1 MFNKFFSTTLMK
13 IFPRIFSLTLALL
26 LLSCFT
32 ASCAADPVGHGQGEM
47 KAAGKVTDESRKMVD
62 IVDAREIDKNKEIV
76 DSEKNVDVKEN
87 SLPEKEHD
95 SEQNKEAKRAK
106 VPESKKLSLVC
117 TSFPP
122 FDLARSVAGDQA
134 ELTMLLKPGAESHT
148 YEPTPQDIKKIAEA
162 DLFITVG
169 GENDAWVDHLLD
181 SLGDKKPEIFKLVE
195 AVDTVE
201 EELVEGMEDEEEHE
215 HEHAHEH
222 ESSHKIDK
230 DEAKHEANEDDE
242 HEIDEH
248 EAACAVDKD
257 AATHN
262 FDKQEMSHAIDR
274 HDAERASD
282 KHEAEHEIDEHVW
295 TAPQNFSLMAEKL
308 ASRLAEMDPEH
319 AERFAE
325 NARTT
330 AQQFDKLDKEI
341 RQIVDHAKR
350 KTLIFAD
357 RFPLRYFADAYG
369 LDYFAAFSGCSVNTE
384 ASPKTVA
391 FLIDKVKEE
400 KIPVVFTIE
409 FSSGKI
415 ARAVCE
421 ATGAKHRTFH
431 SCHNI
436 SADELARGE
445 TTLNLMEKNLE
456 VLKEALND

>member
-47 KAAGKVTDESRKMVD
+47 KAAGKLTDESKKMVD
-62 IVDAREIDKNKEIV
+62 
-76 DSEKNVDVKEN
+76 NVDPN
-87 SLPEKEHD
+87 EHD

-215 HEHAHEH
+215 HEHTHEH

-230 DEAKHEANEDDE
+230 DKAKHEANEDDE

-248 EAACAVDKD
+248 
-257 AATHN
+257 
-262 FDKQEMSHAIDR
+262 
-274 HDAERASD
+274 
-282 KHEAEHEIDEHVW
+282 VW
-295 TAPQNFSLMAEKL
+295 TAPKNFSLMAEKL
-308 ASRLAEMDPEH
+308 ASSLAEMDQEH

-400 KIPVVFTIE
+400 KIPVVFSIE
-409 FSSGKI
+409 FSSGQM
-415 ARAVCE
+415 ADAVCE

-445 TTLNLMEKNLE
+445 TTLSLMEKNLE

>member
-47 KAAGKVTDESRKMVD
+47 KAAGKLTDESKKMVD
-62 IVDAREIDKNKEIV
+62 NDDPN
-76 DSEKNVDVKEN
+76 
-87 SLPEKEHD
+87 EHD

-201 EELVEGMEDEEEHE
+201 EELVEGMEAEDEHE
-215 HEHAHEH
+215 HEH

-230 DEAKHEANEDDE
+230 DKAKHEANEDDE

-257 AATHN
+257 AATHD

-274 HDAERASD
+274 HDAVRASD
-282 KHEAEHEIDEHVW
+282 RHEAEHEIDEHVW
-295 TAPQNFSLMAEKL
+295 TAPKNFSLMAEKL
-308 ASRLAEMDPEH
+308 ASSLAEMDQEH

-400 KIPVVFTIE
+400 KNPVVFSIE
-409 FSSGKI
+409 FSSGQM
-415 ARAVCE
+415 ADAVCE

-436 SADELARGE
+436 SADELTRGE
-445 TTLNLMEKNLE
+445 TTLSLMEKNLE

>member
-47 KAAGKVTDESRKMVD
+47 KAAGKLTDESKKMVD
-62 IVDAREIDKNKEIV
+62 
-76 DSEKNVDVKEN
+76 NVDPN
-87 SLPEKEHD
+87 EHD

-201 EELVEGMEDEEEHE
+201 EELVEGMEAEEEHE

-248 EAACAVDKD
+248 
-257 AATHN
+257 
-262 FDKQEMSHAIDR
+262 
-274 HDAERASD
+274 
-282 KHEAEHEIDEHVW
+282 VW

-308 ASRLAEMDPEH
+308 ASRLAEMDQEH

-400 KIPVVFTIE
+400 KIPVVFSIE
-409 FSSGKI
+409 FSSGQM
-415 ARAVCE
+415 ADAVCE

-445 TTLNLMEKNLE
+445 TTLSLMEKNLE

>member
-47 KAAGKVTDESRKMVD
+47 KAAGKLTDESKKMVD
-62 IVDAREIDKNKEIV
+62 
-76 DSEKNVDVKEN
+76 NVDPN
-87 SLPEKEHD
+87 EHD

-201 EELVEGMEDEEEHE
+201 EELVEGMEAEDEHE
-215 HEHAHEH
+215 HEH

-248 EAACAVDKD
+248 
-257 AATHN
+257 
-262 FDKQEMSHAIDR
+262 
-274 HDAERASD
+274 
-282 KHEAEHEIDEHVW
+282 VW
-295 TAPQNFSLMAEKL
+295 TAPKNFSLMAEKL

-400 KIPVVFTIE
+400 KIPVVFSIE
-409 FSSGKI
+409 FSSGQM
-415 ARAVCE
+415 ADAVCE
-421 ATGAKHRTFH
+421 ATGAKHRIFH

-445 TTLNLMEKNLE
+445 TTLSLMEKNLE

>member
-1 MFNKFFSTTLMK
+1 MFNKFFPTTLMK

-47 KAAGKVTDESRKMVD
+47 KAAGKLTDESKKMVD
-62 IVDAREIDKNKEIV
+62 
-76 DSEKNVDVKEN
+76 NVDPN
-87 SLPEKEHD
+87 EHD

-148 YEPTPQDIKKIAEA
+148 YEPTPQDIKKIAGA

-248 EAACAVDKD
+248 
-257 AATHN
+257 
-262 FDKQEMSHAIDR
+262 
-274 HDAERASD
+274 
-282 KHEAEHEIDEHVW
+282 VW
-295 TAPQNFSLMAEKL
+295 TAPKNFSLMAEKL

-400 KIPVVFTIE
+400 KIPVVFSIE
-409 FSSGKI
+409 FSSGQM
-415 ARAVCE
+415 ADAVCE

-445 TTLNLMEKNLE
+445 TTLSLMEKNLE

>member
-13 IFPRIFSLTLALL
+13 IFPRIFSLTLVLL
-26 LLSCFT
+26 LLSCMT
-32 ASCAADPVGHGQGEM
+32 ASCAAGSVT
-47 KAAGKVTDESRKMVD
+47 KA
-62 IVDAREIDKNKEIV
+62 
-76 DSEKNVDVKEN
+76 
-87 SLPEKEHD
+87 
-95 SEQNKEAKRAK
+95 
-106 VPESKKLSLVC
+106 PESKKLSLVC

-169 GENDAWVDHLLD
+169 GENDAWVDHLLE

-201 EELVEGMEDEEEHE
+201 EEQVEGMEAED
-215 HEHAHEH
+215 EHAHEH
-222 ESSHKIDK
+222 E
-230 DEAKHEANEDDE
+230 
-242 HEIDEH
+242 IDER

-257 AATHN
+257 AATHD
-262 FDKQEMSHAIDR
+262 FDKQEMSHAIDK

-295 TAPQNFSLMAEKL
+295 TAPKNFSLMAEKL
-308 ASRLAEMDPEH
+308 ATRLAEMDPKH

-350 KTLIFAD
+350 KTLFFAD

-415 ARAVCE
+415 AKAVCE

-445 TTLNLMEKNLE
+445 TTLSLMEKNLE
-456 VLKEALND
+456 FLKEALND

>member
-47 KAAGKVTDESRKMVD
+47 KAAGKLTDESKKMVD
-62 IVDAREIDKNKEIV
+62 NDDPN
-76 DSEKNVDVKEN
+76 
-87 SLPEKEHD
+87 EHD

-106 VPESKKLSLVC
+106 VPEAKKLSLVC

-148 YEPTPQDIKKIAEA
+148 YEPTPQGIKKIAEA

-248 EAACAVDKD
+248 
-257 AATHN
+257 
-262 FDKQEMSHAIDR
+262 
-274 HDAERASD
+274 
-282 KHEAEHEIDEHVW
+282 VW
-295 TAPQNFSLMAEKL
+295 TAPKNFSLMAEKL
-308 ASRLAEMDPEH
+308 ASRLAEIDPEH
-319 AERFAE
+319 AEGFAE

-350 KTLIFAD
+350 KTFIFAD

-400 KIPVVFTIE
+400 KIPVVFSIE
-409 FSSGKI
+409 FSSGQM
-415 ARAVCE
+415 ADAVCE

-445 TTLNLMEKNLE
+445 TTLSLMEKNLE

>member
-32 ASCAADPVGHGQGEM
+32 TSCAADPVGHGQGEM
-47 KAAGKVTDESRKMVD
+47 KAAGKLTDESKKMVD
-62 IVDAREIDKNKEIV
+62 
-76 DSEKNVDVKEN
+76 NVDPN
-87 SLPEKEHD
+87 EHD

-201 EELVEGMEDEEEHE
+201 EELVEGMEAEDEHE
-215 HEHAHEH
+215 HEH

-230 DEAKHEANEDDE
+230 DEANEDD
-242 HEIDEH
+242 
-248 EAACAVDKD
+248 
-257 AATHN
+257 
-262 FDKQEMSHAIDR
+262 
-274 HDAERASD
+274 
-282 KHEAEHEIDEHVW
+282 EHEIDEHVW
-295 TAPQNFSLMAEKL
+295 TAPKNFSLMAEKL

-350 KTLIFAD
+350 KTFIFAD

-400 KIPVVFTIE
+400 KIPVVFSIE
-409 FSSGKI
+409 FSSGQM
-415 ARAVCE
+415 ADAVCE

-445 TTLNLMEKNLE
+445 TTLSLMEKNLE

>member
-47 KAAGKVTDESRKMVD
+47 QAAGKVTDKTKKRVD
-62 IVDAREIDKNKEIV
+62 
-76 DSEKNVDVKEN
+76 NVDPN
-87 SLPEKEHD
+87 EHD
-95 SEQNKEAKRAK
+95 SDQNKEAKGEK

-148 YEPTPQDIKKIAEA
+148 YEPTPQDIKKIAGA

-248 EAACAVDKD
+248 
-257 AATHN
+257 
-262 FDKQEMSHAIDR
+262 
-274 HDAERASD
+274 
-282 KHEAEHEIDEHVW
+282 VW
-295 TAPQNFSLMAEKL
+295 TAPKNFSLMAEKL

-400 KIPVVFTIE
+400 KIPVVFSIE
-409 FSSGKI
+409 FSSGQM
-415 ARAVCE
+415 ADAVCE

-445 TTLNLMEKNLE
+445 TTLSLMEKNLE